1 MEIKST
7 TSRANTAPSSGSLL
21 RILGVTF
28 GVAVTLGN
36 SIGAGIM
43 RTPSQ
48 IAARLPS
55 EWLIMLAWTL
65 GAIYSLLGAWS
76 LAELG
81 AMIPSSGGYYTV
93 TRRAFGDYIGFVV
106 GWTDWLSNCGA
117 TAVGAIL
124 LAEYSRDLFPA
135 ASHPVLT
142 GTAVILAITL
152 LQWRGIRW
160 GSQFQNVTSAITA
173 LVFFFLIA
181 AAYLRP
187 HAPTAANASTAA
199 IAAIP
204 SGWPLLFAYVLV
216 LQAVIYTYDGWYS
229 VIYFGDEIR
238 NPGREMP
245 RSMLNGVYL
254 LSAIYLLVNAA
265 LFHVL
270 GVAGVA
276 NENLPVAAL
285 GRVIFGPTG
294 NTVVRGL
301 MVIAL
306 ISLVNS
312 VVLSASRVLY
322 AMTRDGWGARG
333 MARVNRGGTPSVALF
348 VTAAVS
354 IAFLLSGS
362 FEKALAVTTIF
373 YVAKYTLSYLAVFWL
388 RKREPAMP
396 RSYRARGYPW
406 TTAAAVAG
414 SLAFLA
420 GAIVSDTRNSVYGFL
435 ILLGSYP
442 IYRLARKRVITQ
454 NGDGRNAPA

>member
-1 MEIKST
+1 MDPTAASPNPAPT
-7 TSRANTAPSSGSLL
+7 TGSLL

-28 GVAVTLGN
+28 GIAVTLGN

-55 EWLIMLAWTL
+55 AWLIMLAWTL

-81 AMIPSSGGYYTV
+81 AMLPSSGGYYTV

-117 TAVGAIL
+117 NAVAAIL
-124 LAEYSRDLFPA
+124 LAEYCRDLLPGLT
-135 ASHPVLT
+135 HPILT
-142 GTAVILAITL
+142 GTAVIVALAL

-160 GSQFQNVTSAITA
+160 GSRFQDVTSAITA
-173 LVFFFLIA
+173 VVFFGLIA

-187 HAPTAANASTAA
+187 HPSLVAHAPAAALS
-199 IAAIP
+199 AIP
-204 SGWPLLFAYVLV
+204 SGWPLLFACVLV
-216 LQAVIYTYDGWYS
+216 LQPVIYTFDGWYGA
-229 VIYFGDEIR
+229 IYFGDEIR

-245 RSMLNGVYL
+245 RSMLNGVFL
-254 LSAIYLLVNAA
+254 LSAIYLLINAA

-270 GVAGVA
+270 GVTGVA
-276 NENLPVAAL
+276 KENLPVAAL
-285 GRVIFGPTG
+285 GQTIFGAIG
-294 NTVVRGL
+294 NTAVRAL

-306 ISLVNS
+306 FALINAAELC
-312 VVLSASRVLY
+312 ATRVLF
-322 AMTRDGWGARG
+322 AVSRDGWGARG
-333 MARVNRGGTPSVALF
+333 ITRVNKGGTPSAALF
-348 VTAAVS
+348 VSTVVS

-362 FEKALAVTTIF
+362 FDKALAVTTIF
-373 YVAKYTLSYLAVFWL
+373 YVSKYALSYLAVFWL
-388 RKREPAMP
+388 RKREPSTP
-396 RSYRARGYPW
+396 RPYRAWGYPW

-420 GAIVSDTRNSVYGFL
+420 GAIVSDTRNSLYGFL
-435 ILLGSYP
+435 ILLASYP
-442 IYRLARKRVITQ
+442 IYRLARKRVVPT
-454 NGDGRNAPA
+454 